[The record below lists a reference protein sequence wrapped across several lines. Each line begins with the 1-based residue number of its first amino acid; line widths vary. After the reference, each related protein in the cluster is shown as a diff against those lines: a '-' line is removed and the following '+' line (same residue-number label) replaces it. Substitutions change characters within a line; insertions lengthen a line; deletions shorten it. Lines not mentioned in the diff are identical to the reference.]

1 MIPNITRGTRV
12 VGLMTYL
19 VGEGRANEHTEQHL
33 VAGDHAIMT
42 RHGYAVLDAAAA
54 REIGVALDT
63 PRLAYGVE
71 VTRQVRIED
80 PQTGELHTER
90 VAADVWHCSLSL
102 RADEG
107 QLSDEQ
113 WGTIAQQFVDR
124 MGFTEESGKAPC
136 RWVAVRHGL
145 SKNGNDHVHIAVSL
159 VREDGTKAT
168 THNDFKRAQEV
179 CRELEREHGLMP
191 LESRELGMGERGV
204 KPGEHARADRQGC
217 VEVDAHRL
225 ERTVRAAAIASVDE
239 GEFVRRLRRG
249 GVLIRPRF
257 AAGRDDVV
265 AGYSVA
271 LRPAGEDR
279 PVWFGG
285 GRLARDLTLP
295 RLREGWPDSPQA
307 VQAAVDEWRATSKN
321 PWQYRPVAPGR
332 EEHTPDPQ
340 LWEQYSKELREL
352 RAQLRDV
359 PATDR
364 ATWAHVARETAGAFA
379 AWSQRVEVKPGPLAE
394 TARELSRSA
403 HIRAHQSKPKPVR
416 MGSASGAAMILLQAA
431 TAGRGTAAEAIL
443 FRQLG
448 RLSVALLDAHKAA
461 GDARRAEQ
469 MSESLRGKLAA
480 IQERLP
486 AVAAKDAAGE
496 PARALTPEEEAVRR
510 AQRGLAAP
518 GTRSPLPNPIT
529 PRKRSTSDTSRDRDG
544 TGRE

>member
-33 VAGDHAIMT
+33 VAGDHAIMA

-113 WGTIAQQFVDR
+113 WGTIAQQFVDL

-204 KPGEHARADRQGC
+204 KPGERARADRQGS

-271 LRPAGEDR
+271 LRPTGEDR

-307 VQAAVDEWRATSKN
+307 AQAAVDEWRATSKN

-352 RAQLRDV
+352 RAQLREV